1 VDALLAEG
9 IQPCVTIF
17 HWDYPL
23 HLAEKYGAFDSEEDI
38 VRDFV
43 AYADLLFERLG
54 DRVKHWITINEVS
67 FWLSYSYVRLTYAQP
82 HIFAF
87 LSQYW
92 LTDPATHRP
101 SFTGRCV

>member
-1 VDALLAEG
+1 MLEEG
-9 IQPCVTIF
+9 IVPCVTIF

-23 HLAEKYGAFDSEEDI
+23 HLKEAYGAFDSEQDI

-67 FWLSYSYVRLTYAQP
+67 
-82 HIFAF
+82 H
-87 LSQYW
+87 
-92 LTDPATHRP
+92 
-101 SFTGRCV
+101 

>member
-1 VDALLAEG
+1 VDALLAED
-9 IQPCVTIF
+9 IVPFITIF

-23 HLAEKYGAFDSEEDI
+23 HLVREYGAFESEQDI

-67 FWLSYSYVRLTYAQP
+67 TLP
-82 HIFAF
+82 GIFK
-87 LSQYW
+87 
-92 LTDPATHRP
+92 
-101 SFTGRCV
+101 V